1 MDKENVD
8 SDRCA
13 ISINSIACLN
23 VCRRDLFRL
32 RDRIDRLDSSLM
44 NLESSQ
50 IEVQKTISRA
60 VKDVKRLKSH
70 LNLSLRGTSRL

>member
-32 RDRIDRLDSSLM
+32 RDRTL
-44 NLESSQ
+44 
-50 IEVQKTISRA
+50 ISHPHA
-60 VKDVKRLKSH
+60 PIL
-70 LNLSLRGTSRL
+70 